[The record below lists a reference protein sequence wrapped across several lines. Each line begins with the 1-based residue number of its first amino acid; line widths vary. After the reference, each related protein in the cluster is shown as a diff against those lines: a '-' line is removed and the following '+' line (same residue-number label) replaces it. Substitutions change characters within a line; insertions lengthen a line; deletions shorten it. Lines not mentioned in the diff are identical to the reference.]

1 MSIVKYVSSAG
12 VITGIALALTACGTT
27 EVQQNTEP
35 QPVVETS
42 PVEMAPAKSPESRAA
57 QIYSDTDT
65 ANTGVTAVE
74 RRFAEGLS
82 KYNDGL
88 YSDAIKIFREPI
100 FKRAWPELQVRS
112 LKYLA
117 FSYCVNNN
125 ASQCKR
131 TFSELIKIEP
141 HFDLNDAERGHPL
154 WGPVF
159 QQAKAE
165 SGKFKK

>member
-1 MSIVKYVSSAG
+1 MSISKYVSGGS
-12 VITGIALALTACGTT
+12 VIAALALAMTACGTT
-27 EVQQNTEP
+27 EVHQSIEP
-35 QPVVETS
+35 QPVAETS
-42 PVEMAPAKSPESRAA
+42 TSEVAPAKPPESRAA
-57 QIYSDTDT
+57 QISSDTPT
-65 ANTGVTAVE
+65 SNTGVTAVE

-82 KYNDGL
+82 KYNDGQ
-88 YSDAIKIFREPI
+88 YSESIRIFRESI

-125 ASQCKR
+125 ANQCKR
-131 TFSELIKIEP
+131 TFAELIKIEP
-141 HFDLNDAERGHPL
+141 NFDLNDAERGHPL

-165 SGKFKK
+165 SAKFKK